1 MTQEKA
7 ENYDGEFKV
16 QKYWCP
22 VHGEI
27 DAMNT
32 MIILVDGKEVG
43 RYCLLCFNE
52 LLNKEIGQVKE
63 LRENG

>member
-1 MTQEKA
+1 MTADEGKITT
-7 ENYDGEFKV
+7 K
-16 QKYWCP
+16 KYWCP

-52 LLNKEIGQVKE
+52 LLNKQIGRVKE
-63 LRENG
+63 LSEAKR